1 MKVII
6 VGAGFTGFQL
16 AKRLIAEKNDVV
28 LIEKD
33 EEKVKHS
40 QNRLDCMVI
49 QANGNNLSVLKEAGL
64 EKSDALI
71 TVTESDELNMII
83 CSLAASLNPNLI
95 KIARV
100 RNFDYYNPNEKHNQ
114 NQNSFIGIDF
124 MVHPDIEA
132 ANAIVTAVNHGA
144 VSDILEFENSDYE
157 VTRITIEKNSPLD
170 GVCVKNIKQMTSCN
184 FLLAYVEKQ
193 NETFMPY
200 GSTIL
205 NADDRIGI
213 LTSKENVNEFFELCG
228 AEINTIKKIALLGAG
243 RIGTSIA
250 EKLFVTQKVSLFS
263 KILGLH
269 KKISQEF
276 VIIDS
281 NDQLTKEASAR
292 FPDINVFKADI
303 TDESFVEEEGLK
315 SYDLVIAATHNHE
328 LNIVTSAYLKSL
340 GIKHSVCLVST
351 KNYADIA
358 RNIGIDV
365 AVPIKDSVIDSIMSH
380 LRGKTVTGLHT
391 ISEGVLEI
399 IEVTLTP
406 NTEVID
412 KQLHEISEPGNFL
425 ILLIKKANVDTYIVP
440 DGNTELNNGDKLIII
455 THKENNRNILEK
467 FGVGE

>member
-16 AKRLIAEKNDVV
+16 AKRLISEKNDVV

-49 QANGNNLSVLKEAGL
+49 QANGNNLNTLKEASL

-83 CSLAASLNPNLI
+83 CSLATSLNPTLL

-100 RNFDYYNPNEKHNQ
+100 RNFDYYAPSDKQ
-114 NQNSFIGIDF
+114 NSKSSFIGIDF

-144 VSDILEFENSDYE
+144 VSDIIEFENSDYE

-213 LTSKENVNEFFELCG
+213 LTSKENLNEFFELCG

-250 EKLFVTQKVSLFS
+250 EQLFITQKASLFS
-263 KILGLH
+263 KLLGLK

-281 NDQLTKEASAR
+281 DDQLTKEASAR

-303 TDESFVEEEGLK
+303 TDESFIEEEGLK
-315 SYDLVIAATHNHE
+315 GYDLVIAATHNHE

-365 AVPIKDSVIDSIMSH
+365 AVPIKDAVIDSIMSH

-391 ISEGVLEI
+391 ISEGILEI

-406 NTEVID
+406 NTEVIG

-425 ILLIKKANVDTYIVP
+425 ILLIKKANIDNYIVP
-440 DGNTELNNGDKLIII
+440 EGKTELTTGDKLIII